1 MNKTGSD
8 ISKDAATMI
17 LLDDRFRSIIPGVEE
32 GRLIF
37 EDLKKSI
44 RYPPLGPCW

>member
-8 ISKDAATMI
+8 VSKDAASMI
-17 LLDDRFRSIIPGVEE
+17 LLDDSFNSIIHGVNE

-44 RYPPLGPCW
+44 R